1 MKEFKEYSNVK
12 LKDGREGAIVEI
24 IRDKSGKVVELLVD
38 IGSSPADW
46 DNIAVTPQDIAQ
58 VTWEPND

>member
-1 MKEFKEYSNVK
+1 MREFEEYSHVK

-24 IRDKSGKVVELLVD
+24 IRDEAGKIVELLVD

-46 DNIAVTPQDIAQ
+46 DNIVVAPDDI
-58 VTWEPND
+58 E